1 MTEKTYLYLIE
12 FDHSLK
18 VGVSNNAERRIA
30 QHARDVGKHGL
41 NSSVLKKWVSPRI
54 YNARAVEAACVQKF
68 GGPTGEWLRADFDQ
82 VHGFIISHK
91 MKETLSK
98 EEEEEK
104 TVATQGLQN
113 ILKNLITGEKL
124 PYKDA
129 INAAFTV
136 GKTFTDIMKEAFSL
150 LHANYVRMGEL
161 PPVGEYE
168 KFIDLF
174 CDELERLNLTHDFLQ
189 SALINMR
196 NYGHTCENILS
207 LFLIDALEKMGMHP
221 FSPFLEF
228 PYQEAA

>member
-12 FDHSLK
+12 FGHSLK
-18 VGVSNNAERRIA
+18 VGVSNNTERRIA
-30 QHARDVGKHGL
+30 QHAWDVAKHGL

-68 GGPTGEWLRADFDQ
+68 GGLTGEWLRADFDQ
-82 VHGFIISHK
+82 VHEFIISHK
-91 MKETLSK
+91 MKEALSK

-104 TVATQGLQN
+104 SAAVQGLQN
-113 ILKNLITGEKL
+113 ILKNIITDGKL

-129 INAAFTV
+129 INAAFSV
-136 GKTFTDIMKEAFSL
+136 GKTFTDIMEEAFSL
-150 LHANYVRMGEL
+150 LHANYVRMDEL

-168 KFIDLF
+168 KFIELF
-174 CDELERLNLTHDFLQ
+174 HDEVERLKLTRDFLQ
-189 SALINMR
+189 NSLINMR
-196 NYGHTCENILS
+196 NYGHTYQNILS
-207 LFLIDALEKMGMHP
+207 LFLIDTLEKMEMHP